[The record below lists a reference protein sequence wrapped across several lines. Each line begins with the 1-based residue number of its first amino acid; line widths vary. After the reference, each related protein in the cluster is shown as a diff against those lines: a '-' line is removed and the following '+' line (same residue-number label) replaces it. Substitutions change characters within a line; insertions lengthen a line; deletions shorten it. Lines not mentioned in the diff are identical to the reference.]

1 MKKLL
6 LVSLLLCLSGCSLV
20 NKIMSLDVAS
30 FNGAE
35 YDKVTHLRY
44 TIALDE
50 GKCNDSTFMKTASL
64 DINNQAFELAL
75 YSQGIFGNQDT
86 ANLTAMLHQITSE
99 FSKRYASVDSVSQA
113 YCEDKM
119 QILLRTSTTV
129 QKAIGGKQ

>member
-6 LVSLLLCLSGCSLV
+6 LVSLFLGLAGCSLV
-20 NKIMSLDVAS
+20 SKIMSLDVAS

-50 GKCNDSTFMKTASL
+50 GKCSDVAFMKAASI

-75 YSQGIFGNQDT
+75 YSLGLSGNQDT
-86 ANLTAMLHQITSE
+86 AALTASLHQLTSE
-99 FSKRYASVDSVSQA
+99 LGKRYASVNSVSTF
-113 YCEDKM
+113 YCDDKM
-119 QILLRTSTTV
+119 QILLR
-129 QKAIGGKQ
+129 AI